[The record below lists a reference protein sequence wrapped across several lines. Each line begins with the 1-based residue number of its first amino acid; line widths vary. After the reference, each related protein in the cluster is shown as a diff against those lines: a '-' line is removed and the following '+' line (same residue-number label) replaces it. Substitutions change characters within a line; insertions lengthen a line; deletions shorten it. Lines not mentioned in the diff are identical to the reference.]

1 MPFRCTELVIVY
13 ICSPAR
19 VHRNSGSETEAWP
32 SANQRQDRPIWG
44 WGDCQSVSRWHNSSA
59 GLYTSL
65 CDTRDE
71 VIKYDNIYS
80 RFQSEKSYPRNTEQQ
95 ATLIW
100 WTWWIRKYIKLLLYF
115 VKKQLVQQSV
125 KFCFNFTNYN
135 FKLDINQYLYNNF
148 KLDLESMV

>member
-1 MPFRCTELVIVY
+1 MIDNSLKTEKREMTFSLTQSNILYLLFILGSVY

-32 SANQRQDRPIWG
+32 AANQRQDRPIWG

-80 RFQSEKSYPRNTEQQ
+80 RFQSGKSYPRNTEQQ

-125 KFCFNFTNYN
+125 KFC
-135 FKLDINQYLYNNF
+135 L
-148 KLDLESMV
+148 